1 MKLGPGDP
9 LLIEKNDWKKMI
21 EKIHHKS
28 SLINTTESLC
38 TLIGGG
44 VCVILKPALYYNKYD

>member
-21 EKIHHKS
+21 EKINHKS

-44 VCVILKPALYYNKYD
+44 VCVILNQHCKQQI